1 MKRSG
6 IRYSNRVA
14 LHDRRVGVPPTLVT
28 SRPRWNQCVSGS
40 SPLAMPMKLASRA
53 SDARRS

>member
-1 MKRSG
+1 MKSSG

-14 LHDRRVGVPPTLVT
+14 LQDSRVGVPSTLVT
-28 SRPRWNQCVSGS
+28 SRPRWNQWVSGR

-53 SDARRS
+53 SEASRS